1 MERLTK
7 KNICGVPV
15 FKDEYECDR
24 CGEAIQR
31 LPDVGNGSPTTRLYQ
46 YEEMQEKIEQR
57 IAELKASSNYP
68 HNFKG
73 QMVEDFEWVL
83 SLLD

>member
-1 MERLTK
+1 MERLTNRTPK
-7 KNICGVPV
+7 GAAVYSHPT
-15 FKDEYECDR
+15 
-24 CGEAIQR
+24 
-31 LPDVGNGSPTTRLYQ
+31 PDPEGWQNNRISVLNKCCK